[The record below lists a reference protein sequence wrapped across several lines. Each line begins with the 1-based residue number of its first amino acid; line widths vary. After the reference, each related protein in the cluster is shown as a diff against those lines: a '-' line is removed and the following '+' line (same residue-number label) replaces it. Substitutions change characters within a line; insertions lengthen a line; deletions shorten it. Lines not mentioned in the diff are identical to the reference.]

1 MNESIKK
8 EVEFQGVFKKNSYE
22 ISMGLAF
29 LHNSVEFP
37 ALRLCFPQN
46 FQGKHSIPQT

>member
-8 EVEFQGVFKKNSYE
+8 EVEFQGVFKKNPYE

-29 LHNSVEFP
+29 FHNSVEFP
-37 ALRLCFPQN
+37 ALRLCFPRN